1 MALLRLS
8 VHLRKSVYTGLLSI
22 RTASKHARWCT
33 PPVTAVRMKPS
44 APRPAVQVIV
54 VGFARGA
61 VRMHALEDGEQR
73 WRSHGH
79 RDDVTA
85 LVVRARGAN

>member
-1 MALLRLS
+1 MHAGAHHPSPLS
-8 VHLRKSVYTGLLSI
+8 T
-22 RTASKHARWCT
+22 TW
-33 PPVTAVRMKPS
+33 PS